1 MDLIVGAWCRKAARA
16 LPLAAAVVAVAI
28 AGGIATPAHA
38 QVAVATISA
47 DDAALDDQANA
58 PKGFAVLKADSKIVE
73 MFEDFN
79 RYSGKRSWELALH
92 ALSSIDEASS
102 AGLVPAGDG
111 FLVPIRTRVEE
122 CLLRLPPE
130 GREAYR
136 LFNDAN
142 ARQLWGHLQDARG
155 IPSDELE
162 TLRKLVER
170 YFLTSVG
177 DLAADRLGDALFEQG
192 DFSGAERLW
201 RLVVEK
207 YPDSQLSLAKLQL
220 KRCAAL
226 SQLGRRD
233 AVSTIAAQV
242 REKYADQ
249 PVTIGGR
256 EVTAIE
262 FAESLIARAP
272 PKHQS
277 VAKDGEEVILPT
289 ADEPAWQ
296 IRIAGANVS
305 GMIDPQT
312 GMPLNAS
319 SFRVAS
325 SGAVD
330 EKRFYANWLGAV
342 YAADLETGK
351 MLWRTDKFTDAFQR
365 VTASLQQGILPDGF
379 FLVAAGPKLL
389 AGRRGSRT
397 LLGAFVG
404 GSPAD
409 DVLYLDCLDA
419 SSGKSIWS
427 NRQLEETIVSAPYV
441 VGDVAYVAGIAANNT
456 TMNLLSISLATG
468 QLQWRVPLGTPQSSR
483 NWRGGVNFGG
493 PNMLAVGDV
502 LYVAT
507 NNGALLAVDL
517 ASHQVKW
524 ALQHDTKPAMDNRRM
539 FWGNG
544 GMTALT
550 ETSGALL
557 DEDGVLYLKDS
568 SARLLYAIDP
578 LAPAVQWKRPISAD
592 ESVATINEQTAYLLG
607 HELSALD
614 LKSRNL
620 VWSTRLPDENRS
632 LRPLI
637 CPEHIFVSTA
647 RGIFD
652 IDPANGDIRRVL
664 RGADHESRVCQLVLA
679 GDKLIAIGDTTVTA
693 YPIQRA
699 KVVKLGRRPTE

>member
-1 MDLIVGAWCRKAARA
+1 MDLIVGALCRKAARA
-16 LPLAAAVVAVAI
+16 LLLAAAAVAI
-28 AGGIATPAHA
+28 AGEIAIPAHA
-38 QVAVATISA
+38 QVAVATASA
-47 DDAALDDQANA
+47 DDAASDDQANA

-92 ALSSIDEASS
+92 ALNSIDEASS
-102 AGLVPAGDG
+102 A
-111 FLVPIRTRVEE
+111 RTGSGRRWLFGADSRRVEQ

-142 ARQLWGHLQDARG
+142 ARQLWGHLQDAHG
-155 IPSDELE
+155 IPSDELQ

-207 YPDSQLSLAKLQL
+207 YPDSHLSLAKLQL

-226 SQLGRRD
+226 SELGRRD
-233 AVSTIAAQV
+233 AVSAIVAQV

-249 PVTIGGR
+249 TVTIGGH
-256 EVTAIE
+256 EVNAIE
-262 FAESLIARAP
+262 FAESLVARAP
-272 PKHQS
+272 PTRQS

-289 ADEPAWQ
+289 ADEPVWQ
-296 IRIAGANVS
+296 IRIAGANIS

-351 MLWRTDKFTDAFQR
+351 MIWRTDKFTDAFQR
-365 VTASLQQGILPDGF
+365 VTTSLQQGILPDGF
-379 FLVAAGPKLL
+379 FLVAVGPKLL

-427 NRQLEETIVSAPYV
+427 NRQLEATIVSAPYV
-441 VGDVAYVAGIAANNT
+441 VGDVVYIAGIAANNS
-456 TMNLLSISLATG
+456 TMNLMSISLATG
-468 QLQWRVPLGTPQSSR
+468 QLKWQVPLGTPQSSR
-483 NWRGGVNFGG
+483 NWRGGINFGG

-517 ASHQVKW
+517 ASHQIKW
-524 ALQHDTKPAMDNRRM
+524 ALQHDTKPLMENRRI
-539 FWGNG
+539 FWRNG
-544 GMTALT
+544 MMTAPT
-550 ETSGALL
+550 EASGALL

-592 ESVATINEQTAYLLG
+592 ESVATIDGPTAYLLG
-607 HELSALD
+607 PELSALD
-614 LKSRNL
+614 LQIAKSAL
-620 VWSTRLPDENRS
+620 
-632 LRPLI
+632 
-637 CPEHIFVSTA
+637 EHQASGARTA
-647 RGIFD
+647 R
-652 IDPANGDIRRVL
+652 
-664 RGADHESRVCQLVLA
+664 C
-679 GDKLIAIGDTTVTA
+679 
-693 YPIQRA
+693 
-699 KVVKLGRRPTE
+699 GR